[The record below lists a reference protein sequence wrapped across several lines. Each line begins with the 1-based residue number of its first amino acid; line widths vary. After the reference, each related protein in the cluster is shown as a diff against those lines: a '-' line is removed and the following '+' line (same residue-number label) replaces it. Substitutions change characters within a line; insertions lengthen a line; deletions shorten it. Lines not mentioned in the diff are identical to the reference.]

1 MLKIQ
6 NTNKII
12 GMTANGCRVVS
23 VEYNNEKRGYFFK
36 LTDNHKLNSTSSGV
50 GVGYFQIRLLETDYV
65 GAYRLFV
72 MGWQVCTE
80 LVITKD
86 DIKIPAELA
95 SLMYKIIDKAIEGK
109 KQY

>member
-65 GAYRLFV
+65 GTYRLFV

-80 LVITKD
+80 LIITKND
-86 DIKIPAELA
+86 MKGPHDLA
-95 SLMYKIIDKAIEGK
+95 SLMFLIINEAIESK